1 LRNIR
6 LTIEFCGAGFAGWQ
20 YQPDRPTVQ
29 GAVET
34 AIEKVTRQ
42 AVRVHGCSRTD
53 AGVSARAFV
62 ANCHL
67 DTALAPEKLRLAL
80 NAHLPDTVHVREAA
94 EADEKFQARFSAKGK
109 RYEYTVVLGISPL
122 RRGRAWE
129 YRYPVDARLCR
140 PALALFQGTHDFQPF
155 CQFGLGTRSETEDG
169 VGRRPPASRTVMS
182 RANGVCTVRRVTLEA
197 AGDELVFAVEGDRFL
212 YKMVR
217 RIVGA
222 LVAVG
227 AGRLEPGDITA
238 ALEGK
243 PHKPFQTAPACG
255 LVLDRVEY

>member
-1 LRNIR
+1 MRNIR
-6 LTIEFCGAGFAGWQ
+6 LTIEFAGAGFAGWQ
-20 YQPDRPTVQ
+20 FQPDRPTVQ
-29 GAVET
+29 GAVE
-34 AIEKVTRQ
+34 AAVKAVTGK

-62 ANCHL
+62 ANCHVE
-67 DTALAPEKLRLAL
+67 TPLAAEKLRLAI
-80 NAHLPDTVHVREAA
+80 NAHLPDSVHVREAA
-94 EADEKFQARFSAKGK
+94 EAPGDFQARFSALGK
-109 RYEYTVVLGISPL
+109 RYQYTVVLGISPL

-129 YRYPVDARLCR
+129 YRYPVDAALCR
-140 PALALFQGTHDFQPF
+140 PALALFEGTRDFQPF
-155 CQFGLGTRSETEDG
+155 CLTADK
-169 VGRRPPASRTVMS
+169 
-182 RANGVCTVRRVTLEA
+182 NGVCTVRRVGLAA
-197 AGDELVFAVEGDRFL
+197 AGDELVFSVEGDRFL

-217 RIVGA
+217 RIAGA

-227 AGRLEPGDITA
+227 ADRLSCDDVTA